1 MLMDIGLLVILW
13 ASRRKT
19 LASLS
24 GHLSQKTPAR
34 QRVPA
39 MMYIKNI
46 VIGAGLSCVLLS
58 APILVHAANV
68 VETKTFKNSVPGG
81 NAATDIKITS
91 NRHPFA
97 ARSDKFDFGN
107 IDGNDI
113 TIRGGSLAQGASTT
127 VTISYAG
134 NDKVVKEK
142 ASFSFPTGPDVPITT
157 PVVGEFGGQIPAG
170 SGFTGF
176 LELTNEGNSPLLFTN
191 FRVAVDVPSIFFSD
205 ISSDAALALLTDNNL
220 FIIQGTPVL
229 VPTSFALAAGEGR
242 RFDLGP
248 VTETGYISSFFDV
261 FFDLPLPEI
270 TTFGV
275 AVQGVVPET
284 ETYAMLLAGLGLMG
298 FVARRRQQKAA

>member
-1 MLMDIGLLVILW
+1 
-13 ASRRKT
+13 
-19 LASLS
+19 
-24 GHLSQKTPAR
+24 
-34 QRVPA
+34 
-39 MMYIKNI
+39 MMYMKNI
-46 VIGAGLSCVLLS
+46 VIGASLSCVLLS
-58 APILVHAANV
+58 APILVHANV

-142 ASFSFPTGPDVPITT
+142 ASFSFPTGPDVPITS
-157 PVVGEFGGQIPAG
+157 PVVGEFGGQIPVG

-176 LELTNEGNSPLLFTN
+176 LELTNEGNSLLLFTN
-191 FRVAVDVPSIFFSD
+191 FRVAVDVPAGFFSD
-205 ISSDAALALLTDNNL
+205 IGSDAALALLTANNL
-220 FIIQGTPVL
+220 FISQGTPVP

-248 VTETGYISSFFDV
+248 VTGTGYISSFFDV

-275 AVQGVVPET
+275 AVQGVVPEP

-298 FVARRRQQKAA
+298 FVARRGNRQPLDPSQQHSHRPPAWRGFDLHVGNRSLAARLSPRTP

>member
-1 MLMDIGLLVILW
+1 
-13 ASRRKT
+13 
-19 LASLS
+19 
-24 GHLSQKTPAR
+24 
-34 QRVPA
+34 
-39 MMYIKNI
+39 MMYMKNI

-58 APILVHAANV
+58 APILTHANV

-142 ASFSFPTGPDVPITT
+142 ASFSFPTGPDVPITS
-157 PVVGEFGGQIPAG
+157 PVVGEFGGQIPVG

-176 LELTNEGNSPLLFTN
+176 LELTNEGNSLLLFTN
-191 FRVAVDVPSIFFSD
+191 FRVAVDVPAGFFSD
-205 ISSDAALALLTDNNL
+205 IGSDAALALLTANNL
-220 FIIQGTPVL
+220 FISQGTPVP

-248 VTETGYISSFFDV
+248 VTGTGYISSFFDV

-275 AVQGVVPET
+275 AVQGVVPEP

-298 FVARRRQQKAA
+298 FVARRGNRQPLDPSQQHSHRPPAWRGFDLHVGNRSLAARLSPRTP